1 MQDEISGEQRA
12 EIDAFLADS
21 RTLRF
26 VECDDNWTALGTFI
40 DAHSLPTDSESMVF
54 AYETLVKQGALEL
67 VPFAAPIPA
76 PDPPVVAPAPT
87 PQQPTPQ
94 SVMPVKARTT
104 MYRNGQ
110 PLEGRVNRYGD
121 R

>member
-1 MQDEISGEQRA
+1 MQDEISGEQPA

-40 DAHSLPTDSESMVF
+40 DDHCLPTDCESMVY

-67 VPFAAPIPA
+67 VPFATPIQAPEPQ
-76 PDPPVVAPAPT
+76 PPAPT

-94 SVMPVKARTT
+94 SVIPVKARTI

-110 PLEGRVNRYGD
+110 PIEGTAKKYGD